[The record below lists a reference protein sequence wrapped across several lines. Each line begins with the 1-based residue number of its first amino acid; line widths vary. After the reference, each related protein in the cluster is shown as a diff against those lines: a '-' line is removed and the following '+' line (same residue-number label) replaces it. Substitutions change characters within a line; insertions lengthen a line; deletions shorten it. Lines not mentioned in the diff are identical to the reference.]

1 MMRTE
6 YQSTI
11 VLMVRAINAAK
22 EPVCDYIKVSDTI
35 LLKGGLYERFVESY
49 MDTYGNES
57 KNAYVS
63 GLDIVL
69 TGFGIFMCLYA
80 IVVYIVE
87 RRSHLPF
94 WYGRCQS
101 AGSNANAVFEA
112 AIGTSLLRL
121 SPAVTAAIAM
131 IFIIIFTIVSNITT
145 KHREEIKQ
153 RYVGHI
159 GRTVD
164 DLKLKGKVDFGGE
177 VLHALGREVIP
188 KDTEVK
194 AVDIDGYNIVVERL
208 IKE

>member
-1 MMRTE
+1 MKKVIT
-6 YQSTI
+6 
-11 VLMVRAINAAK
+11 
-22 EPVCDYIKVSDTI
+22 YIKNHIPLRQIIPLI
-35 LLKGGLYERFVESY
+35 LLTIMFRLAIGGLYELFVESY

-121 SPAVTAAIAM
+121 SPAVTAVIAM

-159 GRTVD
+159 GITVD

-188 KDTEVK
+188 KDTEVP

>member
-1 MMRTE
+1 MKKVT
-6 YQSTI
+6 T
-11 VLMVRAINAAK
+11 
-22 EPVCDYIKVSDTI
+22 YIKNHIPLRQVIPLI
-35 LLKGGLYERFVESY
+35 LLTIMFRLAIGGLYELSVEYY

-57 KNAYVS
+57 QNAYVS

-69 TGFGIFMCLYA
+69 MGFGVFMCLYA

-121 SPAVTAAIAM
+121 SPAVTAVIAM

-194 AVDIDGYNIVVERL
+194 VVDVDGYNIVVERL

>member
-1 MMRTE
+1 MKKVIT
-6 YQSTI
+6 
-11 VLMVRAINAAK
+11 
-22 EPVCDYIKVSDTI
+22 YIKNHIPLRQVIPLI
-35 LLKGGLYERFVESY
+35 LLTIMFRLAIGGLYELFVESY

-121 SPAVTAAIAM
+121 SPAVTAVIAM

-188 KDTEVK
+188 KDSEVK

>member
-1 MMRTE
+1 MKKIAT
-6 YQSTI
+6 
-11 VLMVRAINAAK
+11 
-22 EPVCDYIKVSDTI
+22 YIKNHIPLRQVIPLI
-35 LLKGGLYERFVESY
+35 LLTIMFRLAIGGLYELSVEYY

-57 KNAYVS
+57 QNAYVS

-121 SPAVTAAIAM
+121 SPAVTVVIAM
-131 IFIIIFTIVSNITT
+131 LFSIIFTIVSNITAR
-145 KHREEIKQ
+145 HREELSQ
-153 RYVGHI
+153 RYVGHV
-159 GRTVD
+159 GRTLD

-194 AVDIDGYNIVVERL
+194 VVDVDGYNIVVERL

>member
-1 MMRTE
+1 MKKVIT
-6 YQSTI
+6 
-11 VLMVRAINAAK
+11 
-22 EPVCDYIKVSDTI
+22 YIKNHIPLRQVIPLI
-35 LLKGGLYERFVESY
+35 LLTIMFRLAIGGLYELFVESY

-121 SPAVTAAIAM
+121 SPAVTAVIAM

>member
-1 MMRTE
+1 MKKIAT
-6 YQSTI
+6 
-11 VLMVRAINAAK
+11 
-22 EPVCDYIKVSDTI
+22 YIKNHIPLRQVIPLI
-35 LLKGGLYERFVESY
+35 LLTIMFRLAIVRLYEFSIEFY
-49 MDTYGNES
+49 IGAYGNES
-57 KNAYVS
+57 QNAYVS

-69 TGFGIFMCLYA
+69 MGFGIFMCLYA

-121 SPAVTAAIAM
+121 SPAVTAVIAM

-153 RYVGHI
+153 RYVGNI

>member
-1 MMRTE
+1 MKK
-6 YQSTI
+6 I
-11 VLMVRAINAAK
+11 VT
-22 EPVCDYIKVSDTI
+22 YIKNHIPLRQVIPLI
-35 LLKGGLYERFVESY
+35 LLTIMFRLAIGGLYELSVEY
-49 MDTYGNES
+49 YIDTYGNES
-57 KNAYVS
+57 QNAYVS

-69 TGFGIFMCLYA
+69 MGFGIFMCLYA

-121 SPAVTAAIAM
+121 SPAVTAVIAM

-177 VLHALGREVIP
+177 VLHALGREGIP

>member
-1 MMRTE
+1 MKKVT
-6 YQSTI
+6 T
-11 VLMVRAINAAK
+11 
-22 EPVCDYIKVSDTI
+22 YIKNHIPLRQVIPLI
-35 LLKGGLYERFVESY
+35 LLTIMFRLAIGGLYELSVEYY

-57 KNAYVS
+57 QNAYVS

-69 TGFGIFMCLYA
+69 MGFGIFMCLYA

-101 AGSNANAVFEA
+101 AGSNANAGFEA

-121 SPAVTAAIAM
+121 SPAVTAVIAM

>member
-1 MMRTE
+1 MKKVIT
-6 YQSTI
+6 
-11 VLMVRAINAAK
+11 
-22 EPVCDYIKVSDTI
+22 YIKNHIPLRQIIPLI
-35 LLKGGLYERFVESY
+35 LLTIMFRLAIGGLYELFVESY

-69 TGFGIFMCLYA
+69 TGLGIFMCLYA

-121 SPAVTAAIAM
+121 SPAVTAVIAM

>member
-1 MMRTE
+1 MKK
-6 YQSTI
+6 I
-11 VLMVRAINAAK
+11 VT
-22 EPVCDYIKVSDTI
+22 YIKNHIPLRQVIPLI
-35 LLKGGLYERFVESY
+35 LLTIMFRLAIGGLYELSVEY
-49 MDTYGNES
+49 YIDTYGNES
-57 KNAYVS
+57 QNAYVS

-69 TGFGIFMCLYA
+69 MGFGIFMCLYA

-121 SPAVTAAIAM
+121 SPAVTAVIAM

>member
-1 MMRTE
+1 MKKVT
-6 YQSTI
+6 T
-11 VLMVRAINAAK
+11 
-22 EPVCDYIKVSDTI
+22 YIKNHIPLRQVIPLI
-35 LLKGGLYERFVESY
+35 LLTIMFRLAIGGLYELSVEYY

-57 KNAYVS
+57 QNAYVS

-121 SPAVTAAIAM
+121 SPAATAVIAM
-131 IFIIIFTIVSNITT
+131 IFIILFTIVSNITA

>member
-1 MMRTE
+1 MKKVIT
-6 YQSTI
+6 
-11 VLMVRAINAAK
+11 
-22 EPVCDYIKVSDTI
+22 YIKNHIPLRQVIPLI
-35 LLKGGLYERFVESY
+35 LLTIMFRLAIGGLYELFVESY

-69 TGFGIFMCLYA
+69 AGFGIFMCLYA

-121 SPAVTAAIAM
+121 SPAVTAVIAM

-145 KHREEIKQ
+145 KHSEEIKQ

>member
-1 MMRTE
+1 MKKVIT
-6 YQSTI
+6 
-11 VLMVRAINAAK
+11 
-22 EPVCDYIKVSDTI
+22 YIKNHIPLRQVIPLI
-35 LLKGGLYERFVESY
+35 LLTIMFRLAIGGLYELFVESY

-121 SPAVTAAIAM
+121 SPAVTAVITM

>member
-1 MMRTE
+1 MKKV
-6 YQSTI
+6 I
-11 VLMVRAINAAK
+11 A
-22 EPVCDYIKVSDTI
+22 YIKNHIPLRQVIPLI
-35 LLKGGLYERFVESY
+35 LLTIMFRLAIGELYELFVESY

-57 KNAYVS
+57 QNAYVS

-87 RRSHLPF
+87 RRSHLSF

-112 AIGTSLLRL
+112 AIGISLLRL
-121 SPAVTAAIAM
+121 SSAVTAVIAM

>member
-1 MMRTE
+1 MKKVT
-6 YQSTI
+6 T
-11 VLMVRAINAAK
+11 
-22 EPVCDYIKVSDTI
+22 YIKNHIPLRQVIPLI
-35 LLKGGLYERFVESY
+35 LLTIMFRLAIGGLYELFVESY

-69 TGFGIFMCLYA
+69 AGFGIFMCLYA

-121 SPAVTAAIAM
+121 SPAVTAVIAM

>member
-1 MMRTE
+1 MKKVIT
-6 YQSTI
+6 
-11 VLMVRAINAAK
+11 
-22 EPVCDYIKVSDTI
+22 YIKNHIPLRQVIPLI
-35 LLKGGLYERFVESY
+35 LLTIMFRLAIGGLYELFVESY

-121 SPAVTAAIAM
+121 SPAVTAVIAM
-131 IFIIIFTIVSNITT
+131 IFIILFTIVSNITA

-177 VLHALGREVIP
+177 VLHALSREVIP

>member
-1 MMRTE
+1 MKKIAT
-6 YQSTI
+6 
-11 VLMVRAINAAK
+11 
-22 EPVCDYIKVSDTI
+22 YIKNHIPLRQVIPLI
-35 LLKGGLYERFVESY
+35 LLTIMFRLAIVRLYEFSIEFY
-49 MDTYGNES
+49 IGAYGNES
-57 KNAYVS
+57 LNAYVS
-63 GLDIVL
+63 GLHIVL

-121 SPAVTAAIAM
+121 SPAVTVVIAM
-131 IFIIIFTIVSNITT
+131 LFSIIFTIVSNITAR
-145 KHREEIKQ
+145 HREELSQ
-153 RYVGHI
+153 RYVGHV
-159 GRTVD
+159 GRTLD

-194 AVDIDGYNIVVERL
+194 VVDVDGYNIVVERL

>member
-1 MMRTE
+1 MKKV
-6 YQSTI
+6 I
-11 VLMVRAINAAK
+11 A
-22 EPVCDYIKVSDTI
+22 YIKNHIPLRQVIPLI
-35 LLKGGLYERFVESY
+35 LLTIMFRLAIGELYELFVESY

-57 KNAYVS
+57 QNAYVS

-121 SPAVTAAIAM
+121 SPAVTAVIAM

>member
-1 MMRTE
+1 MKKIAT
-6 YQSTI
+6 
-11 VLMVRAINAAK
+11 
-22 EPVCDYIKVSDTI
+22 YIKNHIPLRQVIPLI
-35 LLKGGLYERFVESY
+35 LLTIMFRLAIVRLYEFSIEFY
-49 MDTYGNES
+49 IGAYGNES
-57 KNAYVS
+57 LNAYVS
-63 GLDIVL
+63 GLHIVL

-87 RRSHLPF
+87 RRNNLPF
-94 WYGRCQS
+94 WDGRCQS

-121 SPAVTAAIAM
+121 SPAVTVVIAM
-131 IFIIIFTIVSNITT
+131 LFSIIFTIVSNITAR
-145 KHREEIKQ
+145 HREELSQ
-153 RYVGHI
+153 RYVGHV
-159 GRTVD
+159 GRTLD

-194 AVDIDGYNIVVERL
+194 VVDVDGYNIVVERL

>member
-1 MMRTE
+1 MKKVT
-6 YQSTI
+6 T
-11 VLMVRAINAAK
+11 
-22 EPVCDYIKVSDTI
+22 YIKNHIPLRQVIPLI
-35 LLKGGLYERFVESY
+35 LLTIMFRLAIGGLYELSVEYY

-57 KNAYVS
+57 QNAYVS

-121 SPAVTAAIAM
+121 SPAATAVIAM
-131 IFIIIFTIVSNITT
+131 IFIILFTIVSNITA

-194 AVDIDGYNIVVERL
+194 AVDIDGYNIVVEKL

>member
-1 MMRTE
+1 MKKVIT
-6 YQSTI
+6 
-11 VLMVRAINAAK
+11 
-22 EPVCDYIKVSDTI
+22 YIKNHIPLRQVIPLI
-35 LLKGGLYERFVESY
+35 LLTIMFRLAIGGLYELFVESY

-121 SPAVTAAIAM
+121 SPAVTAVIAM

-177 VLHALGREVIP
+177 GLHALGREVIP

>member
-1 MMRTE
+1 MKKVIT
-6 YQSTI
+6 
-11 VLMVRAINAAK
+11 
-22 EPVCDYIKVSDTI
+22 YIKNHIPLRQVIPLI
-35 LLKGGLYERFVESY
+35 LLTIMFRLAIGGLYELFVESY

-69 TGFGIFMCLYA
+69 AGFGIFMCLYA

-121 SPAVTAAIAM
+121 SPAVTAVIAM
-131 IFIIIFTIVSNITT
+131 IFIILFTIVSNITA

>member
-1 MMRTE
+1 MKKVIT
-6 YQSTI
+6 
-11 VLMVRAINAAK
+11 
-22 EPVCDYIKVSDTI
+22 YIKNHIPLRQVIPLI
-35 LLKGGLYERFVESY
+35 LLTIMFRLAIGGLYELFVESY

-69 TGFGIFMCLYA
+69 AGFGIFMCLYA

-121 SPAVTAAIAM
+121 SPAVTAVIAM

-164 DLKLKGKVDFGGE
+164 DLKLKGKVDFGGD
-177 VLHALGREVIP
+177 VLHALAREVIP

-194 AVDIDGYNIVVERL
+194 AVDIDVYNIVVERL

>member
-1 MMRTE
+1 MFRLA
-6 YQSTI
+6 I
-11 VLMVRAINAAK
+11 VR
-22 EPVCDYIKVSDTI
+22 
-35 LLKGGLYERFVESY
+35 LYEFSIEFY
-49 MDTYGNES
+49 IGAYGNES
-57 KNAYVS
+57 LNAYVS
-63 GLDIVL
+63 GLHIVL

-87 RRSHLPF
+87 RRNNLPF

-121 SPAVTAAIAM
+121 SPAVTVVIAM
-131 IFIIIFTIVSNITT
+131 LFSIIFTIVSNITT
-145 KHREEIKQ
+145 RHRE
-153 RYVGHI
+153 V
-159 GRTVD
+159 GRTLD
-164 DLKLKGKVDFGGE
+164 DLELKGKVDFGGE

-194 AVDIDGYNIVVERL
+194 VVDVDGYNIVVERL

>member
-1 MMRTE
+1 MKKIAT
-6 YQSTI
+6 
-11 VLMVRAINAAK
+11 
-22 EPVCDYIKVSDTI
+22 YIKNHIPLRQVIPLI
-35 LLKGGLYERFVESY
+35 LLTIMLRLAIGRLYEFSIEFY
-49 MDTYGNES
+49 IGAYGNES
-57 KNAYVS
+57 LNEYVS
-63 GLDIVL
+63 GLHMVL

-121 SPAVTAAIAM
+121 SLAATAVIVM
-131 IFIIIFTIVSNITT
+131 LFIIIFTIVSNITA
-145 KHREEIKQ
+145 KHREELRQ
-153 RYVGHI
+153 RYVGHA

-177 VLHALGREVIP
+177 VLNALGREVIP

>member
-1 MMRTE
+1 MFRLA
-6 YQSTI
+6 I
-11 VLMVRAINAAK
+11 VR
-22 EPVCDYIKVSDTI
+22 
-35 LLKGGLYERFVESY
+35 LYEFSIEFY
-49 MDTYGNES
+49 IGAYGNES
-57 KNAYVS
+57 LNAYVS
-63 GLDIVL
+63 GLHIVF

-87 RRSHLPF
+87 RRNNLPF

-121 SPAVTAAIAM
+121 SPAVTVVIAM
-131 IFIIIFTIVSNITT
+131 LFSIIFTIVSNITAR
-145 KHREEIKQ
+145 HREELSQ
-153 RYVGHI
+153 RYVGHV
-159 GRTVD
+159 GRTLD

-194 AVDIDGYNIVVERL
+194 VVDVDGYNIVVERL

>member
-1 MMRTE
+1 MKKIAT
-6 YQSTI
+6 
-11 VLMVRAINAAK
+11 
-22 EPVCDYIKVSDTI
+22 YIKNHIPLRQVIPLI
-35 LLKGGLYERFVESY
+35 LLTIMFRLAIVRLYEFSIEFY
-49 MDTYGNES
+49 IGAYGNES
-57 KNAYVS
+57 LNAYVS
-63 GLDIVL
+63 GLHIVL
-69 TGFGIFMCLYA
+69 TGFGIFMCLYS

-87 RRSHLPF
+87 RRNNLPF
-94 WYGRCQS
+94 WYGRCQI

-121 SPAVTAAIAM
+121 SPAVTAVIAM
-131 IFIIIFTIVSNITT
+131 IFIILFTIISNITA

>member
-1 MMRTE
+1 MKKVT
-6 YQSTI
+6 T
-11 VLMVRAINAAK
+11 
-22 EPVCDYIKVSDTI
+22 YIKNHIPLRQIIPLI
-35 LLKGGLYERFVESY
+35 LLTIMFRLAIGGLYELFVESY

-80 IVVYIVE
+80 IAVYIVE
-87 RRSHLPF
+87 RRSYLPF

-121 SPAVTAAIAM
+121 SPAATAVIAM
-131 IFIIIFTIVSNITT
+131 LFIIIFTIVSNITA
-145 KHREEIKQ
+145 KYREKLRQ
-153 RYVGHI
+153 KYVGHI

>member
-1 MMRTE
+1 MKKVIT
-6 YQSTI
+6 
-11 VLMVRAINAAK
+11 
-22 EPVCDYIKVSDTI
+22 YIKNHIPLRQVIPLI
-35 LLKGGLYERFVESY
+35 LLTIMFRLAIGGLYELFVESY

-69 TGFGIFMCLYA
+69 AGFGIFMCLYA

-121 SPAVTAAIAM
+121 SPAVTAVIAM

-194 AVDIDGYNIVVERL
+194 AVDIDGYTIVVERL

>member
-1 MMRTE
+1 MKKVIT
-6 YQSTI
+6 
-11 VLMVRAINAAK
+11 
-22 EPVCDYIKVSDTI
+22 YIKNHIPLRQVIPLI
-35 LLKGGLYERFVESY
+35 LLTIMFRLAIGGLYELFVESY

-112 AIGTSLLRL
+112 AIGISLLRL
-121 SPAVTAAIAM
+121 SPAVTAVIAM

>member
-1 MMRTE
+1 MKKIAT
-6 YQSTI
+6 
-11 VLMVRAINAAK
+11 
-22 EPVCDYIKVSDTI
+22 YIKNHIPLRQVIPLI
-35 LLKGGLYERFVESY
+35 LLTIMFRLAIGGLYELFVESY

-121 SPAVTAAIAM
+121 SPAVTAVIAM

>member
-1 MMRTE
+1 MKKV
-6 YQSTI
+6 I
-11 VLMVRAINAAK
+11 A
-22 EPVCDYIKVSDTI
+22 YIKNHIPLRQVIPLI
-35 LLKGGLYERFVESY
+35 LLTIMFRLAIGELYELFVESY

-57 KNAYVS
+57 QNAYVS

-87 RRSHLPF
+87 RRRHLPF

-121 SPAVTAAIAM
+121 SPAVTAVIAM

-159 GRTVD
+159 GRTID

-194 AVDIDGYNIVVERL
+194 AVDIDGYNVVVERL

>member
-1 MMRTE
+1 MKKV
-6 YQSTI
+6 I
-11 VLMVRAINAAK
+11 A
-22 EPVCDYIKVSDTI
+22 YIKKHIPLRQVIPLI
-35 LLKGGLYERFVESY
+35 LLTIMFRLAIGGLYELSVEYY

-57 KNAYVS
+57 QNAYVS

-121 SPAVTAAIAM
+121 SPAVTAVIAM

>member
-1 MMRTE
+1 MKKVIT
-6 YQSTI
+6 
-11 VLMVRAINAAK
+11 
-22 EPVCDYIKVSDTI
+22 YIKNHIPLRQIIPLI
-35 LLKGGLYERFVESY
+35 LLTIMFRLAIGGLYELFVESY

-94 WYGRCQS
+94 WSGRCQS

-121 SPAVTAAIAM
+121 SPAVTAVIAM
-131 IFIIIFTIVSNITT
+131 IFIILFTIVSNITA

-164 DLKLKGKVDFGGE
+164 ELKLKGKVDFGGE

>member
-1 MMRTE
+1 MKKIAT
-6 YQSTI
+6 
-11 VLMVRAINAAK
+11 
-22 EPVCDYIKVSDTI
+22 YIKNHIPLRQVIPLILITI
-35 LLKGGLYERFVESY
+35 MFRLAIVRLYEFSIEFY
-49 MDTYGNES
+49 IGAYGNES
-57 KNAYVS
+57 LNAYVS
-63 GLDIVL
+63 GLHIVL

-87 RRSHLPF
+87 RRNNLPF

-121 SPAVTAAIAM
+121 SPAVTVVIAM
-131 IFIIIFTIVSNITT
+131 LFTIVSNITARY
-145 KHREEIKQ
+145 REELSQ
-153 RYVGHI
+153 RYVGHV
-159 GRTVD
+159 GRTLD

-194 AVDIDGYNIVVERL
+194 VVDVDGYNIVVERL